1 MVWWRCYMEIK
12 VFKEV
17 LGCPLAASLWNP
29 ISWEPVLAIPE
40 AFFPLVLPLHP
51 VPVLLSS
58 AAHLSLPLCSLGK
71 SVEITFHYLAP
82 QGSSGVPTLDCFCP
96 GRRNGF
102 SKFFHF
108 PFAIFPVRY
117 LARSVHKCRKR
128 SDAVPSHCLGEA
140 AEVTLAE
147 GHSPKL
153 ALKFSPWSLEISLSF
168 SEHGHVSHNIKL
180 GSHCSSWVLVYF
192 LSTA

>member
-1 MVWWRCYMEIK
+1 MIWKLRYLRKSW
-12 VFKEV
+12 
-17 LGCPLAASLWNP
+17 AALLLHVS
-29 ISWEPVLAIPE
+29 AIPSAE
-40 AFFPLVLPLHP
+40 SQFWPFLRFSASLVLPLYP

-58 AAHLSLPLCSLGK
+58 AAHLSLPLSSLGK

-82 QGSSGVPTLDCFCP
+82 QGSSSVPTLDCFCP

-108 PFAIFPVRY
+108 PFALFPVTY
-117 LARSVHKCRKR
+117 LARSVHKCRR
-128 SDAVPSHCLGEA
+128 GVACCASHCLGA
-140 AEVTLAE
+140 VAEVTLAE
-147 GHSPKL
+147 GHCPRL
-153 ALKFSPWSLEISLSF
+153 AVKVSPWSLEEISLSF

-192 LSTA
+192 LSTS